1 VGCPP
6 SWPGASPE
14 PVRRREE
21 QSIELKHKQTLAKA
35 RPRESRRVQARKD
48 RDAGS
53 TTHTPIPVTRG
64 PNRMDRGIIREA
76 AHRKPVRSSRAKG
89 TPRGICTRSNAPGD
103 KAESGLRPAFASCL
117 ARILSKILTKRSPG
131 RPHRPGSPMPG
142 EHETCSQA
150 RNSRQIKAV
159 GIRFRVRTRAR
170 FNQSQPLAT
179 RSPLSSRSLRL
190 SVHCVGICHPRRPG
204 GPLKTDHTTQA
215 PGGRKPKDH
224 RFSFASGAG

>member
-1 VGCPP
+1 
-6 SWPGASPE
+6 
-14 PVRRREE
+14 
-21 QSIELKHKQTLAKA
+21 
-35 RPRESRRVQARKD
+35 VQARKD

-64 PNRMDRGIIREA
+64 PNRMDRGAIREA
-76 AHRKPVRSSRAKG
+76 AHSKPVRSSRAKG

-103 KAESGLRPAFASCL
+103 MAESGPRPACASCL
-117 ARILSKILTKRSPG
+117 ARILSKTLTKRSPG
-131 RPHRPGSPMPG
+131 RSNRPGSPLPG

-159 GIRFRVRTRAR
+159 GIRVRAR
-170 FNQSQPLAT
+170 FNQSQPLTT

-204 GPLKTDHTTQA
+204 GPLETDHTTLA
-215 PGGRKPKDH
+215 PGGRKLKDH
-224 RFSFASGAG
+224 RFSLASGVGCLVVDPTLKQPPPHVN